1 MVNKTSK
8 SRTSLNKWIE
18 DLDKYPKCSL
28 ALKEACGRCTVLTD
42 GRMSLFL
49 NED

>member
-28 ALKEACGRCTVLTD
+28 QRCTVLTD